1 MTMRRPTVLRSLQM
15 GNNSSLDTCTWK
27 IRRLTFIDHLIGFH
41 AFWFPRVGTNGQRL
55 ESGRRTELLS
65 AFMTTLRTKIYV
77 LRMVEQ
83 ENEKRLGPQCYH
95 RAAEER
101 REQISPQE
109 GGRHKVKFLKA
120 SREVPLPSP
129 LTQRRR
135 KHPAPFGSHPER
147 QACSSHP
154 IPSGHKMDGCCQ
166 KQNPKK
172 EITSLGEDV
181 DKMEHLCAAGGKRD

>member
-41 AFWFPRVGTNGQRL
+41 AFWFPRVGSNGQRL

-120 SREVPLPSP
+120 SRGSIARWEGAQRSEDKEGLLILKAMSSTRGAITITSYTEKKKTPCPFWLSSRKAGLLLPS
-129 LTQRRR
+129 
-135 KHPAPFGSHPER
+135 HPA
-147 QACSSHP
+147 
-154 IPSGHKMDGCCQ
+154 IK
-166 KQNPKK
+166 
-172 EITSLGEDV
+172 
-181 DKMEHLCAAGGKRD
+181 

>member
-1 MTMRRPTVLRSLQM
+1 MHVE
-15 GNNSSLDTCTWK
+15 DK
-27 IRRLTFIDHLIGFH
+27 
-41 AFWFPRVGTNGQRL
+41 
-55 ESGRRTELLS
+55 ELLS

-154 IPSGHKMDGCCQ
+154 IPSGHKMTEFANPCSTQSWVLLIGYSPSPEASMREHSHGPHVHTHYPTSFLMCFQGSHMFLYILRENFSLPQLCLLVQKGIAARTGITTLTSGC
-166 KQNPKK
+166 
-172 EITSLGEDV
+172 V
-181 DKMEHLCAAGGKRD
+181 

>member
-1 MTMRRPTVLRSLQM
+1 MHVE
-15 GNNSSLDTCTWK
+15 DK
-27 IRRLTFIDHLIGFH
+27 
-41 AFWFPRVGTNGQRL
+41 
-55 ESGRRTELLS
+55 ELLS

-154 IPSGHKMDGCCQ
+154 IPSGHKMTEFANPCSTQSWVLLIGYSPSPEDGCCQ